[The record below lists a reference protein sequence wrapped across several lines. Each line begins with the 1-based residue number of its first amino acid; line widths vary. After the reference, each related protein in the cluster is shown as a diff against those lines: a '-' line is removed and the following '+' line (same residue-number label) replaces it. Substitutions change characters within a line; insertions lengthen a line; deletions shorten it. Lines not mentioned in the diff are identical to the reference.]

1 MYIFLIYSY
10 YAVRY
15 TNLGLAP
22 PPLNMDFGLTDFNHL
37 YAKYRINMTINRLTM
52 TDTIL
57 VKVQYADVS
66 LESQM
71 IPVPMPTPPNMPEP
85 PIPPLPRAIIYY
97 YVIYKDVDGIIVERI
112 FSCIA
117 VKTHIQLRSCKNAYS
132 VAKL

>member
-22 PPLNMDFGLTDFNHL
+22 PPPPLNIDFGLTDFNQL

-66 LESQM
+66 LESQT

-85 PIPPLPRAIIYY
+85 PIPPLPPRAIIYY
-97 YVIYKDVDGIIVERI
+97 YVI
-112 FSCIA
+112 F
-117 VKTHIQLRSCKNAYS
+117 LRMLM
-132 VAKL
+132 VLL